1 MTDAL
6 RSSGFDEVTVSSV
19 SAERIAIGEGFLG
32 ELARLTLDYSAGTGP
47 ATAIAKIP
55 TTDSGLKPIG
65 DLLDVYGREHRAY
78 ANLLSQMKV
87 RTPQAYLNVG
97 DDESLAYCLVLE
109 DVGGYASGDHHA
121 GATLEQAR
129 AAVVA
134 AAGVHG
140 RWWNQVDQ
148 FDWVPPIDSPL
159 NMGFQDLFE
168 ASWPA
173 VVDTYGDD
181 ASNRS

>member
-1 MTDAL
+1 MAQPHVPTSLDQITAEVMTDAL

-78 ANLLSQMKV
+78 ATSS
-87 RTPQAYLNVG
+87 R
-97 DDESLAYCLVLE
+97 
-109 DVGGYASGDHHA
+109 
-121 GATLEQAR
+121 R
-129 AAVVA
+129 
-134 AAGVHG
+134 
-140 RWWNQVDQ
+140 
-148 FDWVPPIDSPL
+148 
-159 NMGFQDLFE
+159 
-168 ASWPA
+168 
-173 VVDTYGDD
+173 
-181 ASNRS
+181 